1 MEWIKTII
9 EKHTDKDG
17 KVDMSK
23 VNEDIKTESPK
34 NVVPKEV
41 FNTTNEDLK
50 TANKLVEDLKKDN
63 KDVEDLQKKITDYET
78 EVNNLKE
85 ERVKEKTNYTL
96 KEKLKEV
103 GAKDVDY
110 MLYKLG
116 EVELDKEGNV
126 IELDNKIKSLTE
138 ANPGQFEVKDDPE
151 NKTKDTKKDY
161 TVIDNKL
168 EDGKQS
174 DPVATATTDF
184 ESALGLT
191 QN

>member
-1 MEWIKTII
+1 MDWILEII
-9 EKHTDKDG
+9 KKHTNEDG

-23 VNEDIKTESPK
+23 VNAEIKTEAPK
-34 NVVPKEV
+34 NVVPKDV

-78 EVNNLKE
+78 EVKNLKE
-85 ERVKEKTNYTL
+85 ERVKEKAEYTI

-103 GAKDVDY
+103 GAKDIDY
-110 MLYKLG
+110 MLFKLG
-116 EVELDKEGNV
+116 DYELDKEGNI

-138 ANPGQFEVKDDPE
+138 ANPGQFEVKDNPE
-151 NKTKDTKKDY
+151 NKTKDNKKDY

-168 EDGKQS
+168 EDGKPS
-174 DPVATATTDF
+174 D
-184 ESALGLT
+184 T
-191 QN
+191 QPKSLADAIKIQYEEK